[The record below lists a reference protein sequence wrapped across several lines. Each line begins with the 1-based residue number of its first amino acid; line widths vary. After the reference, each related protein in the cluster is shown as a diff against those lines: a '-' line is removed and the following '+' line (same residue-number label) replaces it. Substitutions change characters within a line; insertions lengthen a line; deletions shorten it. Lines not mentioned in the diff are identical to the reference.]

1 VYKQIARIV
10 VKDEALWIPLIYPQR
25 LDFVSARVRDFQASA
40 SYGED
45 QERNFYKYAIA

>member
-1 VYKQIARIV
+1 V
-10 VKDEALWIPLIYPQR
+10 LWVPLVYPQR

-45 QERNFYKYAIA
+45 QERFFYKYALT